1 METARIIMAAL
12 AADGQE
18 AYIVG
23 GAVRD
28 LLRGVQPN
36 DIDIATNATPD
47 RITAVAEAN
56 GWKAIPVGAAFGVIT
71 VVANNQSYEVA
82 TFRSER
88 YGIDSHRPEAVTLGV
103 ALAEDLARR
112 DFTINA
118 MAMAADGKIIDLFGG
133 QQDLKAKLI
142 RTVGKPEERFAE
154 DGLRMFRAA
163 RFAARMGFDLETIT
177 FAAIPSSL
185 ERIKGLS
192 VERVRTEIEKTLLS
206 PFAAR
211 GLDIMLKSGL
221 LAGDCLGKEQGRTY
235 HVPILPE
242 LCHLDGL
249 SQNPR
254 YHLYDAWRH
263 TLAVIELVP
272 CNLTLRWAALL
283 HDVAKGWPEIRTTNR
298 EGQPSDPGHDKAGAQ
313 AAAVILHRLRVDRQ
327 VAEQV
332 EWLIRHHLMFP
343 VVEEKVVLK
352 WLKRL
357 SKEFKGPEA
366 FKDSLERLFSLHQAD
381 REGGHTQPDIVG
393 LQAVR
398 GISDKILAEVP
409 FFPSQLVLAGGEI
422 ANKLG
427 GGPEVGRF
435 QQNLLTRI
443 QAGQLANTKESLK
456 VALASRVRRLTHNAG
471 EKV

>member
-1 METARIIMAAL
+1 METARVIMAAL
-12 AADGQE
+12 AEDGQE
-18 AYIVG
+18 AYVVG

-28 LLRGVQPN
+28 LLRGVPPV

-47 RITAVAEAN
+47 RIIAVAEAK

-71 VVANNQSYEVA
+71 VVANNQNYEVA

-88 YGIDSHRPEAVTLGV
+88 YGVDSHRPEAVTLGV
-103 ALAEDLARR
+103 DLAKDLARR
-112 DFTINA
+112 DFTFNA

-133 QQDLKAKLI
+133 QRDLKAQLI

-163 RFAARMGFDLETIT
+163 RFAARLGFNLEAMT
-177 FAAIPSSL
+177 FAAIPASL
-185 ERIKGLS
+185 ERIQGLS

-221 LAGDCLGKEQGRTY
+221 LAGNCLGKEQGKT
-235 HVPILPE
+235 HPVPILPE

-249 SQNPR
+249 LQNPR
-254 YHLYDAWRH
+254 YHLHDGWRH
-263 TLAVIELVP
+263 TLAVTELVP
-272 CNLTLRWAALL
+272 VDLSLRWAALL
-283 HDVAKGWPEIRTTNR
+283 HDVAKGWPEIRVTNR

-313 AAAVILHRLRVDRQ
+313 AAAVILRRLRVDRQ
-327 VAEQV
+327 VVEQV
-332 EWLIRHHLMFP
+332 EWLIRNHLMFP
-343 VVEEKVVLK
+343 VVEEKAVQK

-357 SKEFKGPEA
+357 SKEFKGPES
-366 FKDSLERLFSLHQAD
+366 FKNALDRLFSLHQAD
-381 REGGHTQPDIVG
+381 RQGGHTQPDMVG
-393 LQAVR
+393 LQAVKEIADR
-398 GISDKILAEVP
+398 IMARVP
-409 FFPSQLVLAGGEI
+409 FFPSQLALSGGEI

-443 QAGQLANTKESLK
+443 QAGQLANTKESL
-456 VALASRVRRLTHNAG
+456 VPALASRVRRLTQKTD
-471 EKV
+471 E